1 MYYSVPDRGWAYFL
15 FSLVAFFVYNETMAY
30 YLHRLF
36 HNPWLYKKIHKMHH
50 RYHQPT
56 AWSAVAMHPLEFI
69 MYQGYL
75 AATPFLVPIHACK
88 LKWKEQYTSRRK
100 VSKPYFSISH
110 GEVTMMFY
118 HLEYRRKRKNNTSN
132 VVMFNYFFLEIAY
145 ITSVKLYKRMGF
157 QWAILVILSFFQSPS
172 CLCCFIPTTTD
183 SATIP
188 ESRWAP
194 SGHGNR
200 IPISMTTTTS
210 KNHNE

>member
-1 MYYSVPDRGWAYFL
+1 MYYSVSERGLAYFL

-88 LKWKEQYTSRRK
+88 LKWKKNPTVY
-100 VSKPYFSISH
+100 VSKKSYQSIISNIH
-110 GEVTMMFY
+110 GRVTMMFY
-118 HLEYRRKRKNNTSN
+118 DLK
-132 VVMFNYFFLEIAY
+132 I
-145 ITSVKLYKRMGF
+145 
-157 QWAILVILSFFQSPS
+157 
-172 CLCCFIPTTTD
+172 
-183 SATIP
+183 
-188 ESRWAP
+188 
-194 SGHGNR
+194 
-200 IPISMTTTTS
+200 
-210 KNHNE
+210 